1 MVTPQHL
8 MAIFPVFIALSA
20 CGSSGSTPNE
30 WVRGDW
36 THGNSRTFNGLM
48 RTYSAYVPTV
58 EQLQGLIVV
67 MHGSG
72 QGVTQLISELS
83 AESVANQNGLLVVV
97 PAGLNGGWNDEEPP
111 GGELADDVGFIDGL
125 VASLKS
131 DFPSLPDDH
140 VFAHGFSNGGGLAT
154 RLACES
160 HQIRGIGVI
169 GNYYTP
175 IAGSCPRPTGRTIP
189 GWFGAG
195 VDDEVVPVES
205 VRQAMSN
212 YVTDLTDCPNVSG
225 LQTVASADVPSGVVC
240 KQFSECDR
248 VRLCEYPDRGHEV
261 LEGSVSAAFRF
272 LQAVAG
278 SSAN

>member
-1 MVTPQHL
+1 M
-8 MAIFPVFIALSA
+8 
-20 CGSSGSTPNE
+20 
-30 WVRGDW
+30 
-36 THGNSRTFNGLM
+36 
-48 RTYSAYVPTV
+48 
-58 EQLQGLIVV
+58 
-67 MHGSG
+67 
-72 QGVTQLISELS
+72 
-83 AESVANQNGLLVVV
+83 
-97 PAGLNGGWNDEEPP
+97 
-111 GGELADDVGFIDGL
+111 
-125 VASLKS
+125 
-131 DFPSLPDDH
+131 SLPM
-140 VFAHGFSNGGGLAT
+140 GSQMGWLAT

-175 IAGSCPRPTGRTIP
+175 IAGSCPRPAGDTIP

-248 VRLCEYPDRGHEV
+248 VRLCEYRDRGHEV
-261 LEGSVSAAFRF
+261 LEDSVSAAFRF